1 MSMAEFTAPDSRQ
14 RETVLDPARSF
25 IVQAPA
31 GSGKT
36 TLLAQR
42 FVSLLGHVE
51 RPEEIL
57 AITFT
62 KKAAAEM
69 RHRVLT
75 LLGSD
80 LPIARAARQRAQSMA
95 WDIASNP
102 NVLKI
107 QTIDSFALDIASQTP
122 QLEISTGIRI
132 VEQGRPFYEAATER
146 LLQSLYQRDDTAAL
160 VADFLAFVD
169 NDARSASN
177 LLTYMLSRRDQW
189 LDPVRGLAAS
199 SDPAITGTL
208 LNTAASSV
216 REAVESEIERR
227 LDADDKDML
236 TKLAA
241 VTGCLD
247 EWDTLFDMLRTAQG
261 GLRKRLTVKDG
272 IDDAGLKREFN
283 QWLASLHQRGLASL
297 IVSHGQLPARTVSDS
312 QQSTLRLVCVILA
325 LAAAELETV
334 LRRER
339 VLDFTGLL
347 LRAKS
352 ALRDEDGPTDLALF
366 LDYRI
371 RHVLVDE
378 YQDTSRAQLDFFNL
392 LTEGWTADGR
402 NTFFAVGDPMQ
413 SIYRFRDADVSI
425 FADGLSRGLDNVP
438 LEPINLHA
446 NFRADP
452 HLVNWSNRKFSEL
465 FAPTGVSAAQLG
477 EVSYHSATPVV
488 TGNPEA
494 DVRNWRFFEQTEETI
509 AVAKHIQ
516 QLLARDQSASIAVL
530 CRARPHVSILLEL
543 LSDQNIDVQATD
555 MDLLAEKPVIRDLGN
570 LHSVLLSETEELAWF
585 ATLRA
590 PFCGLT
596 LAQLLDMRDAG
607 ITSADRLLSGEVMPF
622 PQLERLHAALRWAR
636 SRLYELPLREVLE
649 GCWFRLGAADAYS
662 PEALTHADAWFD
674 LVEDMQTRAY
684 DSAEL
689 GYALGELYAD
699 TSTEAQVQVM
709 TIHKAKG
716 LEFDHV
722 ILPYLHRVP
731 RRDDPQLLMWRA
743 GAPGLL
749 MGARGDS
756 VHEWLSFEERQ
767 RAQNEDKRIL
777 YVGCTRAKQTL
788 LLTHTC
794 EEDKKPTGLARW
806 LADAEPMDRGTD
818 AAASPAVSKLQT
830 DLFQTQ
836 SILRRL
842 PAGYAWQPPAYLA
855 SPGETTS
862 AVTRDPIGGR
872 TEVNLGNL
880 VHRALAW
887 FADTGGAALA
897 DLPAHLERWCEE
909 LEIPDEQKSFVSEQ
923 ALTHLERTRSD
934 PSGAWVLEAHQEAC
948 AELPLTGVVDG
959 DVQNVV
965 LDRMF
970 VADGYRWIVD
980 YKTAEPVPD
989 ENVEGFV
996 ARELARYRP
1005 QLELYARVAGHLYPE
1020 PVKTALYFTALG
1032 RLTEFA

>member
-1 MSMAEFTAPDSRQ
+1 MPEVTAPDSSQRQ
-14 RETVLDPARSF
+14 TALDPARSF

-42 FVSLLGHVE
+42 FVSLLGTVD

-80 LPIARAARQRAQSMA
+80 LPIAEAARQRAQTMA

-122 QLEISTGIRI
+122 QLDTSTGVRI
-132 VEQGRPFYEAATER
+132 VEQGKPFYEAAADR
-146 LLQSLYQRDDTAAL
+146 LLQRLYQRDDAASL

-169 NDARSASN
+169 NDARSAAS

-189 LDPVRGLAAS
+189 LDPVRALAAN
-199 SDPAITGTL
+199 SDPAVTGQL
-208 LNTAASSV
+208 LNAAASAV
-216 REAVESEIERR
+216 RAAVESDIERR
-227 LDADDKDML
+227 LDAHDKDML
-236 TKLAA
+236 AKLADL
-241 VTGCLD
+241 TGTAA
-247 EWDTLFDMLRTAQG
+247 EWDTLFDILRTAQG
-261 GLRKRLTVKDG
+261 DLRKRLTVRDG
-272 IDDAGLKREFN
+272 IEDAEHKREFN
-283 QWLASLHQRGLASL
+283 QWLTSLHQRGLASL
-297 IVSHGQLPARTVSDS
+297 IVSHGQLPARSVSDS
-312 QQSTLRLVCVILA
+312 QQSKLRLVCVILA

-347 LRAKS
+347 LRAKA
-352 ALRDEDGPTDLALF
+352 ALRDDDGPTDLALY

-392 LTEGWTADGR
+392 LTEGWTADGG

-425 FADGLSRGLDNVP
+425 FADGLRRGLDNVP
-438 LEPINLHA
+438 LEPVNLHA

-452 HLVNWSNRKFSEL
+452 HLVNWSNSKFSEL
-465 FAPTGVSAAQLG
+465 FAQSGLSAAQLG

-488 TGNPEA
+488 AGKPGA
-494 DVRNWRFFEQTEETI
+494 DVRNLRFLTQSDETI
-509 AVAKHIQ
+509 AVVQHIQ
-516 QLLARDQSASIAVL
+516 QLLAQDEDASIAVL
-530 CRARPHVSILLEL
+530 CRARPHVSTLLEL
-543 LSDQNIDVQATD
+543 LSEQNIDVQATD

-596 LAQLLDMRDAG
+596 LAELLDMREAG
-607 ITSADRLLSGEVMPF
+607 ITSAGRLLAADAVPF
-622 PQLERLHAALRWAR
+622 LPLERLRAALQWAR
-636 SRLYELPLREVLE
+636 GKLYELPLREVLE
-649 GCWFRLGAADAYS
+649 GCWFRLGAADAYCR
-662 PEALTHADAWFD
+662 EALIHADAWFD
-674 LVEDMQTRAY
+674 LLEDMQTRAY
-684 DSAEL
+684 DPTEL
-689 GYALGELYAD
+689 GYALSELYAD
-699 TSTEAQVQVM
+699 SSMDAQVQVM

-722 ILPYLHRVP
+722 ILPYLDKIP
-731 RRDDPQLLMWRA
+731 KRDDPQLLMWRA

-749 MGARGDS
+749 MGAKGDS
-756 VHEWLSFEERQ
+756 VHDWLSFEERQ
-767 RAQNEDKRIL
+767 RAQNEAKRIL

-806 LADAEPMDRGTD
+806 LGDAELEDSGMATT
-818 AAASPAVSKLQT
+818 SPATVSTLQT

-836 SILRRL
+836 SMLHRL
-842 PAGYAWQPPAYLA
+842 PASYAWQPPDYLA
-855 SPGETTS
+855 TPGEPADTD
-862 AVTRDPIGGR
+862 ARDLIGGR

-887 FADTGGAALA
+887 LAETRGLALT
-897 DLPAHLERWCEE
+897 DLPHHLERWCDE
-909 LEIPDEQKSFVSEQ
+909 LEIPQAEQILLCEQ
-923 ALTHLERTRSD
+923 AQSHLERTRSD
-934 PSGAWVLEAHQEAC
+934 ASGAWILDAHEDAC
-948 AELPLTGVVDG
+948 AELPLTGVVNG
-959 DVQNVV
+959 EVQNVV

-970 VADGYRWIVD
+970 VSDGRRWIVD
-980 YKTAEPVPD
+980 YKTAAPAPD
-989 ENVEGFV
+989 EDVEAFV
-996 ARELARYRP
+996 TRELARYRP
-1005 QLELYARVAGHLYPE
+1005 QLELYAGVAGHLFPE
-1020 PVKTALYFTALG
+1020 PVQTALYFTALG
-1032 RLTEFA
+1032 RLEEFA